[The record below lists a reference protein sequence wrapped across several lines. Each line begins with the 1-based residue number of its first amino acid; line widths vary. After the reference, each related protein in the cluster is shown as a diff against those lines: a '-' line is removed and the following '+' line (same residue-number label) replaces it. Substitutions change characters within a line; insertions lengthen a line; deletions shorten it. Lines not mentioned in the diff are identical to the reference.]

1 MVLPEVTT
9 LEEARDA
16 IRDLAEENEKLS
28 NELAWFRRQLF
39 GSKTEHYIPE
49 DDTPSLF
56 PEEESPEPSKEVQT
70 ATVSEHE
77 RKVRQPNAL
86 SEIPADLPREERV
99 IDVPEEER
107 EGMILIGY
115 DESERIAYQTGLY
128 VIHFKRAK
136 YADPSDAL
144 RGVVTAPA
152 PGDVFDSVSGRT
164 RYDASFI
171 AKVVADKVE
180 NAIPLERQ
188 ARMFGNEGL
197 PVAPSTLEDLYK
209 RTADA
214 LHPLYERM
222 VDRIMQCDI
231 LHADETFIK
240 LMVKGAKKCKQAYMW
255 CRLTG
260 VGPPMIAF
268 HFSPSRSR
276 DVANID
282 NNPAER
288 LNRGIA
294 IIRKNCLFA
303 GSEAG
308 GQRLAILYSFA
319 ATCKANG
326 ICFRKWLE
334 DVLPRLSST
343 PAGQVDSLIPK
354 GEAK

>member
-1 MVLPEVTT
+1 MLLPEVTT
-9 LEEARDA
+9 LAEARDA
-16 IRDLAEENEKLS
+16 IRDLAEEVEKLS
-28 NELAWFRRQLF
+28 NELAWFKRQMF

-86 SEIPADLPREERV
+86 SEIPADLPREECV

-115 DESERIAYQTGLY
+115 DESERIAYRTGLY

-164 RYDASFI
+164 RYDVSFI

-188 ARMFGNEGL
+188 ARMFSNDGL

-209 RTADA
+209 RTAGA
-214 LHPLYERM
+214 LQPLYERM

-240 LMVKGAKKCKQAYMW
+240 LMVKGAKKCKQAYLW

-276 DVANID
+276 DVAESLLGD
-282 NNPAER
+282 YS
-288 LNRGIA
+288 GT
-294 IIRKNCLFA
+294 IIRDSYAAYEKLDCEVACCWAHVRRNGKLA
-303 GSEAG
+303 EMGS
-308 GQRLAILYSFA
+308 
-319 ATCKANG
+319 
-326 ICFRKWLE
+326 
-334 DVLPRLSST
+334 
-343 PAGQVDSLIPK
+343 
-354 GEAK
+354 

>member
-9 LEEARDA
+9 LAEARDA
-16 IRDLAEENEKLS
+16 IRDLAEEVEKLS
-28 NELAWFRRQLF
+28 NELAWFKRQMF

-86 SEIPADLPREERV
+86 SEIPADLPREECV

-115 DESERIAYQTGLY
+115 DESERIAYRTGLY

-164 RYDASFI
+164 RYDVSFI

-188 ARMFGNEGL
+188 ARMFGSARLHHSRRFRRSARHLE
-197 PVAPSTLEDLYK
+197 APRFST
-209 RTADA
+209 
-214 LHPLYERM
+214 
-222 VDRIMQCDI
+222 
-231 LHADETFIK
+231 
-240 LMVKGAKKCKQAYMW
+240 
-255 CRLTG
+255 
-260 VGPPMIAF
+260 
-268 HFSPSRSR
+268 
-276 DVANID
+276 
-282 NNPAER
+282 R
-288 LNRGIA
+288 LNRRPAVAEQPVPISSSENRRGIF
-294 IIRKNCLFA
+294 RNCSGTF
-303 GSEAG
+303 
-308 GQRLAILYSFA
+308 Q
-319 ATCKANG
+319 
-326 ICFRKWLE
+326 
-334 DVLPRLSST
+334 
-343 PAGQVDSLIPK
+343 
-354 GEAK
+354 

>member
-180 NAIPLERQ
+180 NAIPWNVRRGCSATRDFRWLRL
-188 ARMFGNEGL
+188 RWKI
-197 PVAPSTLEDLYK
+197 STNVR
-209 RTADA
+209 RT
-214 LHPLYERM
+214 LCTP
-222 VDRIMQCDI
+222 
-231 LHADETFIK
+231 
-240 LMVKGAKKCKQAYMW
+240 YMSGW
-255 CRLTG
+255 STELC
-260 VGPPMIAF
+260 
-268 HFSPSRSR
+268 
-276 DVANID
+276 N
-282 NNPAER
+282 
-288 LNRGIA
+288 A
-294 IIRKNCLFA
+294 I
-303 GSEAG
+303 
-308 GQRLAILYSFA
+308 
-319 ATCKANG
+319 
-326 ICFRKWLE
+326 
-334 DVLPRLSST
+334 SSMRT
-343 PAGQVDSLIPK
+343 RHSSN
-354 GEAK
+354 

>member
-9 LEEARDA
+9 LAEARDA
-16 IRDLAEENEKLS
+16 IRDLAEEVEKLS
-28 NELAWFRRQLF
+28 NELAWFKRQMF

-86 SEIPADLPREERV
+86 SEIPADLPREECV

-115 DESERIAYQTGLY
+115 DESERIAYRTGLY

-164 RYDASFI
+164 RYDVSFI

-188 ARMFGNEGL
+188 ARMFSNDGL

-214 LHPLYERM
+214 LQPLYEQM
-222 VDRIMQCDI
+222 VDRIMQC
-231 LHADETFIK
+231 
-240 LMVKGAKKCKQAYMW
+240 
-255 CRLTG
+255 
-260 VGPPMIAF
+260 
-268 HFSPSRSR
+268 
-276 DVANID
+276 
-282 NNPAER
+282 
-288 LNRGIA
+288 
-294 IIRKNCLFA
+294 
-303 GSEAG
+303 
-308 GQRLAILYSFA
+308 
-319 ATCKANG
+319 
-326 ICFRKWLE
+326 
-334 DVLPRLSST
+334 
-343 PAGQVDSLIPK
+343 
-354 GEAK
+354 